1 MKRRIMLAAAALVV
15 TTFIATGCSN
25 QQADA
30 VAATDTAPSP
40 TSEEVATLAPD
51 TTLVGDESV
60 TASAGDALTCG
71 HALEISGTAWRSEFR
86 LANGDIDEAGFAAV
100 ELVLRDSWATI
111 LTGEK
116 YGDVTAAATTV
127 SKLAAD
133 GADLNGEEF
142 HSATRRLDEA
152 CAAAG
157 VAQEYR
163 ALPGQGG

>member
-1 MKRRIMLAAAALVV
+1 MKRRVTLAAAALVM
-15 TTFIATGCSN
+15 TTLITTGCSN
-25 QQADA
+25 QTADG
-30 VAATDTAPSP
+30 TDTADSASPSAAG
-40 TSEEVATLAPD
+40 EVATLAPD
-51 TTLVGDESV
+51 SAGAEVI

-86 LANGDIDEAGFAAV
+86 LANGDIDEAGFSAV

-111 LTGEK
+111 VTGEAH
-116 YGDVTAAATTV
+116 GEVTAAATTV

-142 HSATRRLDEA
+142 QTATQRLADA
-152 CAAAG
+152 CAAGGIAHA
-157 VAQEYR
+157 VR